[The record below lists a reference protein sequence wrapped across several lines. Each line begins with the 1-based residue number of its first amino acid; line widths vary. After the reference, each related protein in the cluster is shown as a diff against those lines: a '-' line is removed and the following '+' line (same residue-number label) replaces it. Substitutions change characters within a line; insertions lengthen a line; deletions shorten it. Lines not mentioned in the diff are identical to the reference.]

1 MVTNDTLS
9 PFLSSTAMVFMVAG
23 VMVPV
28 FQKMRIPPTLGYV
41 LAGIL
46 LGPFGLIRLAPE
58 GFTGVALHQ
67 GNILSLLAELGIM
80 ALLFMIGLELSLDRL
95 RDMRRL
101 VLGLGNTQIL
111 ATGAM
116 IGGISMMFGNP
127 ISTSVLLGV
136 CLALSSTAMVMQTMG
151 ENNLTAK
158 PLGVLCFS
166 VLLMQDLAVVPLL
179 ILVGALTTGPTSHQ
193 DLGPLIVES
202 LLGAGLVLVSM
213 MVLGRWLLR
222 PLMRSVSAARNSEWL
237 MAFVLLS
244 VSAAAL
250 ITHKAGLSPA
260 LGAFLAGLVV
270 AETAYRHEVHVI
282 LEPLKGL
289 LLGIFFLSVGMA
301 IDVGA
306 VFDHPLWL
314 MGSVVGLFLIKA
326 VVFYPL
332 ARLWGVA
339 HGMAVEGALIL
350 AQAGEFAFVLL
361 GMMMTGGLL
370 NFADGQF
377 FLLVVALSMMTSP
390 LVFHWAPHIRAFL
403 DPKAPE
409 GATYHPPSPF
419 ILVVGLGRV
428 GRCIAQS
435 LKDNHRPHLAMD
447 RHLSAVH
454 HAQKEGISAFYGDIR
469 NVQHVHHAVNAGAS
483 VIILAVDSLPL
494 TRDVVETIHRHY
506 PTLPLIVRAHNKE
519 SIDDLYALGA
529 SVVVA
534 EDVGL
539 AEKLL
544 AGLDHS
550 AVWDGHDKQ

>member
-1 MVTNDTLS
+1 MSFEALMVTNDTLS
-9 PFLSSTAMVFMVAG
+9 PFLSSAAMVFMVAG
-23 VMVPV
+23 VVVPV
-28 FQKMRIPPTLGYV
+28 FQKLRSPPTLGYV

-46 LGPFGLIRLAPE
+46 LGPFGLIRLVPE
-58 GFTGVALHQ
+58 DLSGVSLHQ
-67 GNILSLLAELGIM
+67 GNIMSLLAELGIM

-95 RDMRRL
+95 RDMRRM
-101 VLGLGNTQIL
+101 VLGLGNSQIL
-111 ATGAM
+111 VTGAV
-116 IGGISMMFGNP
+116 IGGVAILFGHAAP
-127 ISTSVLLGV
+127 TAVLLGV

-151 ENNLTAK
+151 ENNLTAR
-158 PLGVLCFS
+158 PLGVMCFS

-179 ILVGALTTGPTSHQ
+179 ILVGALTLGPPDHG
-193 DLGPLIVES
+193 DLGRLIVES
-202 LLGAGLVLVSM
+202 LLGAGLVLVGM

-222 PLMRSVSAARNSEWL
+222 PLMQSVSAARNSEWL

-301 IDVGA
+301 IDVRA
-306 VFDHPLWL
+306 VLDHPLWL
-314 MGSVVGLFLIKA
+314 MASVVGLFLIKA
-326 VVFYPL
+326 MVFYPL
-332 ARLWGVA
+332 ARLWGIA
-339 HGMAVEGALIL
+339 RGMAVEGALIL

-361 GMMMTGGLL
+361 GMMMAGGLL
-370 NFADGQF
+370 SAADGQF

-390 LVFHWAPHIRAFL
+390 LVFHLAPRVRAFL
-403 DPKAPE
+403 DPETPE
-409 GATYHPPSPF
+409 GTDHHPSTPF
-419 ILVVGLGRV
+419 VLVVGLGRV
-428 GRCIAQS
+428 GRCIAQA

-447 RHLSAVH
+447 RRMSAVH

-469 NVQHVHHAVNAGAS
+469 NIQHIHHAVASGAFA
-483 VIILAVDSLPL
+483 VILAVDSLPL
-494 TRDVVETIHRHY
+494 TRDVVGTIHRHH

-544 AGLDHS
+544 TGLDHS
-550 AVWDGHDKQ
+550 AI

>member
-1 MVTNDTLS
+1 
-9 PFLSSTAMVFMVAG
+9 MVAG
-23 VMVPV
+23 VVVPV
-28 FQKMRIPPTLGYV
+28 FQKLRIPPTLGYV

-46 LGPFGLIRLAPE
+46 LGPFGLIRLVPE
-58 GFTGVALHQ
+58 DLSGVALHQ
-67 GNILSLLAELGIM
+67 GNIMSLLAELGIM

-95 RDMRRL
+95 RDMRRM
-101 VLGLGNTQIL
+101 VLGLGNSQIL
-111 ATGAM
+111 VTGAV
-116 IGGISMMFGNP
+116 IGGVAILFGHAAP
-127 ISTSVLLGV
+127 TAVLLGV

-151 ENNLTAK
+151 ENNLTAR
-158 PLGVLCFS
+158 PLGVMCFS

-179 ILVGALTTGPTSHQ
+179 ILVGALTLGPADHG
-193 DLGPLIVES
+193 DLGRLIVES
-202 LLGAGLVLVSM
+202 LLGAGLVLVGM

-222 PLMRSVSAARNSEWL
+222 PLMQSVSAARNSEWL

-301 IDVGA
+301 IDVRA
-306 VFDHPLWL
+306 VLDHPLWL
-314 MGSVVGLFLIKA
+314 MASVVGLFLIKA
-326 VVFYPL
+326 MVFYPL
-332 ARLWGVA
+332 ARLWGIA
-339 HGMAVEGALIL
+339 RGMAVEGALIL

-361 GMMMTGGLL
+361 GMMMAGGLL
-370 NFADGQF
+370 SAADGQF

-390 LVFHWAPHIRAFL
+390 LVFHLAPRVRAFL
-403 DPKAPE
+403 DPETPE
-409 GATYHPPSPF
+409 GTDHHPSTPF
-419 ILVVGLGRV
+419 VLVVGLGRV
-428 GRCIAQS
+428 GRCIAQA

-447 RHLSAVH
+447 RRMSAVH

-469 NVQHVHHAVNAGAS
+469 NIQHIHHAVASGAFA
-483 VIILAVDSLPL
+483 VILAVDSLPL
-494 TRDVVETIHRHY
+494 TRDVVGTIHRHH

-544 AGLDHS
+544 TGLDHS
-550 AVWDGHDKQ
+550 AI

>member
-67 GNILSLLAELGIM
+67 GNIMSLLAELGIM

-193 DLGPLIVES
+193 DLVPLIVES

-260 LGAFLAGLVV
+260 LGAFWRA
-270 AETAYRHEVHVI
+270 
-282 LEPLKGL
+282 
-289 LLGIFFLSVGMA
+289 
-301 IDVGA
+301 
-306 VFDHPLWL
+306 LWWQRQP
-314 MGSVVGLFLIKA
+314 I
-326 VVFYPL
+326 
-332 ARLWGVA
+332 
-339 HGMAVEGALIL
+339 
-350 AQAGEFAFVLL
+350 
-361 GMMMTGGLL
+361 
-370 NFADGQF
+370 
-377 FLLVVALSMMTSP
+377 
-390 LVFHWAPHIRAFL
+390 
-403 DPKAPE
+403 
-409 GATYHPPSPF
+409 ATKF
-419 ILVVGLGRV
+419 
-428 GRCIAQS
+428 
-435 LKDNHRPHLAMD
+435 M
-447 RHLSAVH
+447 
-454 HAQKEGISAFYGDIR
+454 
-469 NVQHVHHAVNAGAS
+469 
-483 VIILAVDSLPL
+483 
-494 TRDVVETIHRHY
+494 
-506 PTLPLIVRAHNKE
+506 
-519 SIDDLYALGA
+519 
-529 SVVVA
+529 
-534 EDVGL
+534 
-539 AEKLL
+539 
-544 AGLDHS
+544 
-550 AVWDGHDKQ
+550 

>member
-1 MVTNDTLS
+1 LSFDALMVTNDTLS
-9 PFLSSTAMVFMVAG
+9 PFLSSAAMVFMVAG

-28 FQKMRIPPTLGYV
+28 FQKLRIPPTLGYV

-67 GNILSLLAELGIM
+67 GNIMSLLAELGIM

-95 RDMRRL
+95 RDMRRM
-101 VLGLGNTQIL
+101 VLGLGNSQIL
-111 ATGAM
+111 VTGAV
-116 IGGISMMFGNP
+116 IGGVAILFGHAAP
-127 ISTSVLLGV
+127 TAVLLGV

-151 ENNLTAK
+151 ENNLTAR
-158 PLGVLCFS
+158 PLGVMCFS

-179 ILVGALTTGPTSHQ
+179 ILVGALTLGPADHG
-193 DLGPLIVES
+193 DLGRLIVES
-202 LLGAGLVLVSM
+202 LLGAGLVLASM

-222 PLMRSVSAARNSEWL
+222 PLMQSVSAARNSEWL

-250 ITHKAGLSPA
+250 ITQKSGLSPA

-301 IDVGA
+301 IDVRA
-306 VFDHPLWL
+306 VLDHPLWL
-314 MGSVVGLFLIKA
+314 VASVVGLFLIKA
-326 VVFYPL
+326 LVFYPL
-332 ARLWGVA
+332 ARVWGIA
-339 HGMAVEGALIL
+339 RGMAVEGALIL

-361 GMMMTGGLL
+361 GMMMAGGLL
-370 NFADGQF
+370 SAADGQF
-377 FLLVVALSMMTSP
+377 FLLVVALSMVTSP
-390 LVFHWAPHIRAFL
+390 LVFHLAPRVRAFL
-403 DPKAPE
+403 DPETPE
-409 GATYHPPSPF
+409 GTDHHPSTPF
-419 ILVVGLGRV
+419 VLVVGLGRV
-428 GRCIAQS
+428 GRCIAQA

-447 RHLSAVH
+447 RRMIAVH
-454 HAQKEGISAFYGDIR
+454 HAQKDGISAFYGDIR
-469 NVQHVHHAVNAGAS
+469 NIQHVHHAVASGAFA
-483 VIILAVDSLPL
+483 VILAVDSLPL
-494 TRDVVETIHRHY
+494 TRDVVGTIHRHH

-519 SIDDLYALGA
+519 SIDDLYTLGA
-529 SVVVA
+529 TVVVA

-544 AGLDHS
+544 TGLDHS
-550 AVWDGHDKQ
+550 AI

>member
-1 MVTNDTLS
+1 MSFEALMVTNDTLS
-9 PFLSSTAMVFMVAG
+9 PFLSSAAMVFMVAG
-23 VMVPV
+23 VVVPV
-28 FQKMRIPPTLGYV
+28 FQKLRIPPTLGYV

-46 LGPFGLIRLAPE
+46 LGPFGLIRLVPE
-58 GFTGVALHQ
+58 DLSGVALHQ
-67 GNILSLLAELGIM
+67 GNIMSLLAELGIM

-95 RDMRRL
+95 RDMRRM
-101 VLGLGNTQIL
+101 VLGLGNSQIL
-111 ATGAM
+111 VTGAV
-116 IGGISMMFGNP
+116 IGGVAILFGHAAP
-127 ISTSVLLGV
+127 TAVLLGV

-151 ENNLTAK
+151 ENNLTAR
-158 PLGVLCFS
+158 PLGVMCFS

-179 ILVGALTTGPTSHQ
+179 ILVGALTLGPADHG
-193 DLGPLIVES
+193 DLGRLIVES
-202 LLGAGLVLVSM
+202 LLGAGLVLVGM

-222 PLMRSVSAARNSEWL
+222 PLMQSVSAARNSEWL

-301 IDVGA
+301 IDVRA
-306 VFDHPLWL
+306 VLDHPLWL
-314 MGSVVGLFLIKA
+314 MASVVGLFLIKA
-326 VVFYPL
+326 MVFYPL
-332 ARLWGVA
+332 ARLWGIA
-339 HGMAVEGALIL
+339 RGMAVEGALIL

-361 GMMMTGGLL
+361 GMMMAGGLL
-370 NFADGQF
+370 SAADGQF

-390 LVFHWAPHIRAFL
+390 LVFHLAPRVRAFL
-403 DPKAPE
+403 DPETPE
-409 GATYHPPSPF
+409 GTDHHPSTPF
-419 ILVVGLGRV
+419 VLVVGLGRV
-428 GRCIAQS
+428 GRCIAQA

-447 RHLSAVH
+447 RRMSAVH

-469 NVQHVHHAVNAGAS
+469 NIQHIHHAVASGAFA
-483 VIILAVDSLPL
+483 VILAVDSLPL
-494 TRDVVETIHRHY
+494 TRDVVGTIHRHH

-544 AGLDHS
+544 TGLDHS
-550 AVWDGHDKQ
+550 AI

>member
-1 MVTNDTLS
+1 MVTNDGLS
-9 PFLSSTAMVFMVAG
+9 PFLSSAAMVFMVAG
-23 VMVPV
+23 VVVPV
-28 FQKMRIPPTLGYV
+28 FQKFRIPTTLGYV

-46 LGPFGLIRLAPE
+46 LGPFGLIRLVPE
-58 GFTGVALHQ
+58 DLSGVALHQ
-67 GNILSLLAELGIM
+67 GNVMSLLAELGIM

-95 RDMRRL
+95 RDMRRM

-111 ATGAM
+111 ATGGVIGGMAM
-116 IGGISMMFGNP
+116 IFGNP
-127 ISTSVLLGV
+127 APASVLLGV

-151 ENNLTAK
+151 ENHLTAQ
-158 PLGVLCFS
+158 PLGVMCFS

-179 ILVGALTTGPTSHQ
+179 ILVGALTLGPAEHG
-193 DLGPLIVES
+193 DLGRLIVES

-222 PLMRSVSAARNSEWL
+222 PLMQSVSAARNSEWL

-301 IDVGA
+301 IDVRA
-306 VFDHPLWL
+306 MLDHPLWL
-314 MGSVVGLFLIKA
+314 VASVVGLFLIKA
-326 VVFYPL
+326 LVFYPL
-332 ARLWGVA
+332 ARLWGIA
-339 HGMAVEGALIL
+339 RGMAVEGALIL

-361 GMMMTGGLL
+361 GMMMAGGLL
-370 NFADGQF
+370 SAANGQF

-390 LVFHWAPHIRAFL
+390 LIFHLAPKIRALL
-403 DPKAPE
+403 DPDAPE
-409 GATYHPPSPF
+409 GAALHPASPF

-447 RHLSAVH
+447 RRMIAVH
-454 HAQKEGISAFYGDIR
+454 HAQKDGISAFYGDIR
-469 NVQHVHHAVNAGAS
+469 NIQHVHHAVASGAFA
-483 VIILAVDSLPL
+483 VILAVDSLPL
-494 TRDVVETIHRHY
+494 TRDVVSTIHRHH

-544 AGLDHS
+544 TGLDHS
-550 AVWDGHDKQ
+550 AI

>member
-9 PFLSSTAMVFMVAG
+9 PFLSSAAIVFMVAG
-23 VMVPV
+23 VAVPV
-28 FQKMRIPPTLGYV
+28 FQKLRIPTTLGYV
-41 LAGIL
+41 LAGVL
-46 LGPFGLIRLAPE
+46 LSPNGLIRLLPE
-58 GFTGVALHQ
+58 DLSGIALHQ
-67 GNILSLLAELGIM
+67 GNVMSLLAELGIM

-95 RDMRRL
+95 RDMRRM
-101 VLGLGNTQIL
+101 VLGLGNSQIL
-111 ATGAM
+111 VTGAV
-116 IGGISMMFGNP
+116 IGGVAILFGHP
-127 ISTSVLLGV
+127 PPTAVLLGV

-151 ENNLTAK
+151 ENNVTAR
-158 PLGVLCFS
+158 PLGVMCFS

-179 ILVGALTTGPTSHQ
+179 ILVGTLT
-193 DLGPLIVES
+193 LGTDNQGGVGQLIIES
-202 LLGAGLVLVSM
+202 LLGAGLVLVG
-213 MVLGRWLLR
+213 MVILGRWLLR
-222 PLMRSVSAARNSEWL
+222 PLMHSVAAARNSEWL

-301 IDVGA
+301 IDVRA
-306 VFDHPLWL
+306 VLDHPLWL
-314 MGSVVGLFLIKA
+314 AASVMGLFLIKA
-326 VVFYPL
+326 LVFYPL
-332 ARLWGVA
+332 ARVWGIA
-339 HGMAVEGALIL
+339 RGMAVEGALIL

-361 GMMMTGGLL
+361 GIMMAGGLL
-370 NFADGQF
+370 SAADGQF

-390 LVFHWAPHIRAFL
+390 LIFHLAPKIRALL
-403 DPKAPE
+403 DPDGPE
-409 GATYHPPSPF
+409 GTAHHPSTPF
-419 ILVVGLGRV
+419 VLVVGLGRV
-428 GRCIAQS
+428 GRCIAQA

-447 RHLSAVH
+447 RRMIAVH

-469 NVQHVHHAVNAGAS
+469 NIQHIHHAVASGAFA
-483 VIILAVDSLPL
+483 VILAMDSLPL
-494 TRDVVETIHRHY
+494 TRDVVGTIHRHH

-519 SIDDLYALGA
+519 AIDDLYALGA
-529 SVVVA
+529 TVVVA

-544 AGLDHS
+544 AGLDH
-550 AVWDGHDKQ
+550 APR